1 MKRFSY
7 IIYFLSNF
15 LIAETPFKVGESLKY
30 SADFNLI
37 RVGQAELYVNR
48 LDKINDLDAYHV
60 TFSANT
66 TGLAD
71 QLFKIRDQIDIWMDK
86 KDFFTHRLIKNIN
99 EGNYSNKVDVKFD
112 YQKSIAKTK
121 TKEISIDF
129 MARDSFSM
137 FYYLRTIPLNNN
149 EVMSFSSYEGRRI
162 VHYNLQM
169 TGTEI
174 VRTNI
179 GTFKCKVIR
188 PYREGKNLFKNQGD
202 LQIWISDDSKRLP
215 VKIQIKMKYG
225 SMTLLLKSVS

>member
-1 MKRFSY
+1 MQ
-7 IIYFLSNF
+7 IDLN
-15 LIAETPFKVGESLKY
+15 
-30 SADFNLI
+30 NLTI
-37 RVGQAELYVNR
+37 
-48 LDKINDLDAYHV
+48 LDKIGILELIELMKN
-60 TFSANT
+60 TFTKTGDFREFLINT
-66 TGLAD
+66 KLYTNPQSYAT
-71 QLFKIRDQIDIWMDK
+71 QIQ
-86 KDFFTHRLIKNIN
+86 
-99 EGNYSNKVDVKFD
+99 NKWVRMFG
-112 YQKSIAKTK
+112 YKSIAKTK

-202 LQIWISDDSKRLP
+202 MQIWISDDSKRLP
-215 VKIQIKMKYG
+215 VKIQIKMKLRKNHLVIIKLTRWQKR
-225 SMTLLLKSVS
+225 TLKIQKQKIQNPLQIML

>member
-1 MKRFSY
+1 MKHLSLIILFLFS
-7 IIYFLSNF
+7 F

-37 RVGQAELYVNR
+37 RVGQAELYVTGIEN
-48 LDKINDLDAYHV
+48 INDLETYHV

-99 EGNYSNKVDVKFD
+99 EGNYSNNVDVKFD
-112 YQKSIAKTK
+112 YQKSIAKTNA
-121 TKEISIDF
+121 KEVSIDF
-129 MARDSFSM
+129 KARDSFSM
-137 FYYLRTIPLNNN
+137 FYYLRTNPLKKN
-149 EVMSFSSYEGRRI
+149 EVMSFSSFEGKRI

-169 TGTEI
+169 TGTETI
-174 VRTNI
+174 RTNL
-179 GTFKCKVIR
+179 GTFNCKVIR

-202 LQIWISDDSKRLP
+202 MQIWISDDRKRLP

-225 SMTLLLKSVS
+225 SMPLLLKNVS

>member
-1 MKRFSY
+1 MKYLSLIILFLFS
-7 IIYFLSNF
+7 F

-37 RVGQAELYVNR
+37 RVGQAELYVTGIEN
-48 LDKINDLDAYHV
+48 INDLETYHV

-99 EGNYSNKVDVKFD
+99 EGNYRNNVDVKFD
-112 YQKSIAKTK
+112 YQKSIAITN
-121 TKEISIDF
+121 TKEVSIDF
-129 MARDSFSM
+129 KARDSFSM
-137 FYYLRTIPLNNN
+137 FYYLRTIPLKKN
-149 EVMSFSSYEGRRI
+149 EVMSFSSFEGKRI

-169 TGTEI
+169 TGTETI
-174 VRTNI
+174 RTNL
-179 GTFKCKVIR
+179 GTFNCKVIR

-202 LQIWISDDSKRLP
+202 MQIWISDDSKRLP

-225 SMTLLLKSVS
+225 SMTLLLKNVS

>member
-1 MKRFSY
+1 MKHLSLIILFLFS
-7 IIYFLSNF
+7 FL
-15 LIAETPFKVGESLKY
+15 LAETPFKVGESLKY

-37 RVGQAELYVNR
+37 RVGQAELYVTGIEN
-48 LDKINDLDAYHV
+48 INDLETYHV

-99 EGNYSNKVDVKFD
+99 EGNYRNNVDVKFD

-121 TKEISIDF
+121 TKEVSIDF
-129 MARDSFSM
+129 KARDSFSM
-137 FYYLRTIPLNNN
+137 FYYLRTIPLKKN
-149 EVMSFSSYEGRRI
+149 EVMSFSSFEGKRI

-169 TGTEI
+169 TGTETI
-174 VRTNI
+174 RTNL
-179 GTFKCKVIR
+179 GTFNCKVIR

-202 LQIWISDDSKRLP
+202 MQIWISDDRKRLP

-225 SMTLLLKSVS
+225 SMTLLLKNVS

>member
-1 MKRFSY
+1 MKHLSLIILFLFS
-7 IIYFLSNF
+7 F

-37 RVGQAELYVNR
+37 RVGQAELYVTGLEN
-48 LDKINDLDAYHV
+48 INDIETYHV

-99 EGNYSNKVDVKFD
+99 EGNYRNNVDVKFD
-112 YQKSIAKTK
+112 YQKSIAKTN
-121 TKEISIDF
+121 TKEVSIDF
-129 MARDSFSM
+129 KARDSFSM
-137 FYYLRTIPLNNN
+137 FYYLRTIPLKKN
-149 EVMSFSSYEGRRI
+149 EVMSFSSFEGKRI

-169 TGTEI
+169 TGTETI
-174 VRTNI
+174 RTNLGI
-179 GTFKCKVIR
+179 FNCKVIR

-202 LQIWISDDSKRLP
+202 MQIWISDDRKKLP

-225 SMTLLLKSVS
+225 SMTLLLKNVS

>member
-1 MKRFSY
+1 M
-7 IIYFLSNF
+7 
-15 LIAETPFKVGESLKY
+15 
-30 SADFNLI
+30 
-37 RVGQAELYVNR
+37 
-48 LDKINDLDAYHV
+48 
-60 TFSANT
+60 
-66 TGLAD
+66 
-71 QLFKIRDQIDIWMDK
+71 
-86 KDFFTHRLIKNIN
+86 
-99 EGNYSNKVDVKFD
+99 KFD

-202 LQIWISDDSKRLP
+202 MQIWISDDSKRLP
-215 VKIQIKMKYG
+215 IKIQIKMKYG

>member
-1 MKRFSY
+1 MKRFGL
-7 IIYFLSNF
+7 IIFFLF
-15 LIAETPFKVGESLKY
+15 DILKAETPFKIGESLKY

-37 RVGQAELYVNR
+37 RVGQAELYVTG
-48 LDKINDLDAYHV
+48 LEKINNLETYHV

-99 EGNYSNKVDVKFD
+99 EGNYSNNVDVKFD
-112 YQKSIAKTK
+112 YQKSIAKTNS
-121 TKEISIDF
+121 KEVSIDF
-129 MARDSFSM
+129 KARDSFSM
-137 FYYLRTIPLNNN
+137 FYYLRTIPLKKN
-149 EVMSFSSYEGRRI
+149 EVMSFSSYEGKRI

-174 VRTNI
+174 IRTNL
-179 GTFKCKVIR
+179 GTFNCKVIR

-202 LQIWISDDSKRLP
+202 MQIWISDDNKRLP
-215 VKIQIKMKYG
+215 IKIQIKMKYG
-225 SMTLLLKSVS
+225 SMTLLLKNVS

>member
-1 MKRFSY
+1 MNRFAL
-7 IIYFLSNF
+7 IIFFLF
-15 LIAETPFKVGESLKY
+15 GILKAETPFKIGESLKY

-37 RVGQAELYVNR
+37 RVGQAELYVTG
-48 LDKINDLDAYHV
+48 LEKINNLETYHV

-99 EGNYSNKVDVKFD
+99 EGNYSNYVDVKFD
-112 YQKSIAKTK
+112 YQKSIAKTNL
-121 TKEISIDF
+121 KEVSIDF
-129 MARDSFSM
+129 KARDSFSM
-137 FYYLRTIPLNNN
+137 FYYLRTIPLKKN
-149 EVMSFSSYEGRRI
+149 EVMSFSSYEGKRI

-174 VRTNI
+174 VRTNL
-179 GTFKCKVIR
+179 GTFNCKVIR

-202 LQIWISDDSKRLP
+202 MQIWISDDNKRLP
-215 VKIQIKMKYG
+215 IKIQIKMKYG
-225 SMTLLLKSVS
+225 SMTLLLKNVS

>member
-1 MKRFSY
+1 MKHLSLIILFLFS
-7 IIYFLSNF
+7 F

-37 RVGQAELYVNR
+37 RVGQAELYVAGLEN
-48 LDKINDLDAYHV
+48 INDLETYHV

-99 EGNYSNKVDVKFD
+99 EGNYRNNVDVKFD
-112 YQKSIAKTK
+112 YQKSIAITN
-121 TKEISIDF
+121 TKEVSIDF
-129 MARDSFSM
+129 KARDSFSM
-137 FYYLRTIPLNNN
+137 FYYLRTIPLKRN
-149 EVMSFSSYEGRRI
+149 EVMSFSSYEGKRI

-169 TGTEI
+169 TGKETI
-174 VRTNI
+174 RTNL
-179 GTFKCKVIR
+179 GTFNCKVIR

-202 LQIWISDDSKRLP
+202 MQIWISDDSKRLP
-215 VKIQIKMKYG
+215 IKIQIKMKFG
-225 SMTLLLKSVS
+225 SMTLLLKNVS

>member
-1 MKRFSY
+1 MKRFSF
-7 IIYFLSNF
+7 IIYIFSNL

-37 RVGQAELYVNR
+37 RVGQAELYVIG
-48 LDKINDLDAYHV
+48 LEKINELETYHV
-60 TFSANT
+60 TFRANT

-71 QLFKIRDQIDIWMDK
+71 QIFKIRDQIDIWMDK
-86 KDFFTHRLIKNIN
+86 KDFFTHRLIKDIN
-99 EGNYSNKVDVKFD
+99 EGSYSNKVDVKFD
-112 YQKSIAKTK
+112 YNKSIALANA
-121 TKEISIDF
+121 KEIAIDF

-137 FYYLRTIPLNNN
+137 FYYLRTIPLKKN

-174 VRTNI
+174 VSTNF

-202 LQIWISDDSKRLP
+202 MQIWISDDSKRLP